1 MGNRLSK
8 IATRTGD
15 NGTTGLGDG
24 SRVDKDSLRVHAM
37 GDVDELNSH
46 IGLLLCETL
55 PPALREALVTIQH
68 DLFDMGGELCIPGFT
83 MITDSH
89 VERLDA
95 LLEKYNAD
103 LPPLADFILPAGS
116 RAAAQAHVCR
126 TVCRRAERAIVSLG
140 KADALNDNPRQYMN
154 RLSDL
159 LFVLSRVLNR
169 FGGGSDVLGRRTG
182 SGRPFAVRFGIGCDQ
197 QAAADFL
204 HQDRIGGAAPP
215 TQGKRFLARVAD
227 DDQFDAE
234 RVDQVGDRLHR
245 IAAFDVQG

>member
-46 IGLLLCETL
+46 VGLLLCESL
-55 PPALREALVTIQH
+55 PEMLRGELVTIQH

-83 MITDSH
+83 MIIDSH
-89 VERLDA
+89 IARLDA

-103 LPPLADFILPAGS
+103 LPALADFILPAGS
-116 RAAAQAHVCR
+116 RAAAQSHVCR
-126 TVCRRAERAIVSLG
+126 TVCRRAERAIVALG
-140 KADALNDNPRQYMN
+140 KADALHDNPRRYMN

-169 FGGGSDVLGRRTG
+169 FAGGSDVLWEKDR
-182 SGRPFAVRFGIGCDQ
+182 VR
-197 QAAADFL
+197 
-204 HQDRIGGAAPP
+204 
-215 TQGKRFLARVAD
+215 
-227 DDQFDAE
+227 
-234 RVDQVGDRLHR
+234 
-245 IAAFDVQG
+245 